1 VQFSAEQIREAGA
14 SSKKACNAFFH
25 VAQVDIPLRIRP
37 HRWMHAIYPLAWHR
51 AEMYATDYLGRRC
64 SRKSQRGK
72 STECHA
78 DVPVPF
84 VSLVFTP
91 SIGGSLKQG
100 STKHVPMHVQTEHP
114 FTSQDTNPEHPPC
127 ICIQRRSKLH
137 VPRMD
142 ASVKAT

>member
-1 VQFSAEQIREAGA
+1 MQFSAEQIREAGA

-51 AEMYATDYLGRRC
+51 AEMHATDYLGRRC

>member
-1 VQFSAEQIREAGA
+1 MQFSAEQIREAGA

-51 AEMYATDYLGRRC
+51 AEMHATDYLGRRC

-100 STKHVPMHVQTEHP
+100 STKHVPMHVQTEHL
-114 FTSQDTNPEHPPC
+114 FTSQRHQP
-127 ICIQRRSKLH
+127 
-137 VPRMD
+137 
-142 ASVKAT
+142 

>member
-1 VQFSAEQIREAGA
+1 MQFSAEQIREAGA

-51 AEMYATDYLGRRC
+51 AEMHATDYLGRRC

-91 SIGGSLKQG
+91 S
-100 STKHVPMHVQTEHP
+100 
-114 FTSQDTNPEHPPC
+114 
-127 ICIQRRSKLH
+127 
-137 VPRMD
+137 
-142 ASVKAT
+142 